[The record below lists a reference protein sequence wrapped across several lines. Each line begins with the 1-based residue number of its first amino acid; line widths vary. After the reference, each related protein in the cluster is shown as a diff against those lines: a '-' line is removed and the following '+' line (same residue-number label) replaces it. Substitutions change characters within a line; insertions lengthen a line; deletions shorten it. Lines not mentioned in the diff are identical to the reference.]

1 MNEAEAEKPL
11 NPWFSIWFH
20 PRRTVRALVE
30 ADPGYR
36 TLFIAVTLGASQGAI
51 SVTQNPALPQI
62 PSIPLLSIGILLGA
76 LFGIL
81 FLYYF
86 GGLYRWM
93 GSWLGGT
100 ANGVSVRTA
109 LAWAEVPIFA
119 NVAVWGILYLGT
131 QRGWVSFIS
140 SGLGNLAASLVFPAW
155 SFVLVCHTVGEVHGF
170 SAWRGLLTSI
180 LVFLFNFLLIFGTV
194 ALLAVAVPTAF
205 RGRLLRMPR
214 IPLPVKVSAPKLQV
228 PYKEQFHV
236 GERVTLKL
244 KDGRTLAGVVLDES
258 REAVYLETDGRIMNV
273 FKRDLAD

>member
-1 MNEAEAEKPL
+1 M
-11 NPWFSIWFH
+11 
-20 PRRTVRALVE
+20 RALVE

-81 FLYYF
+81 LLYYF

-93 GSWLGGT
+93 GGWLGGT
-100 ANGVSVRTA
+100 ANGVNVRTA

-119 NVAVWGILYLGT
+119 NLAIWGTFHLGT
-131 QRGWVSFIS
+131 QMGWVSFLS
-140 SGLGNLAASLVFPAW
+140 AGLGNLAASLVFPMW

-180 LVFLFNFLLIFGTV
+180 LVFLFNFLLIFGII
-194 ALLAVAVPTAF
+194 AVIAFTVPTVL

-228 PYKEQFHV
+228 PYEKKFRV
-236 GERVTLKL
+236 GETVTLKL

-258 REAVYLETDGRIMNV
+258 REAVYLETDGRITNL
-273 FKRDLAD
+273 FKRDLAELSS